1 MKDKTC
7 RVLIDNESYN
17 FNVKGDFFWGE
28 EELLFNKKDNVISKV
43 SWKSNGYG
51 VVKAFEKEVFFKLKN
66 SVTNN
71 IIKAIQLNNIGFD
84 VNTFKLEH
92 YHKVINTDELHNKV
106 INITRNLENADF
118 DFNIDELANRV
129 GHVLGY
135 KLTSW
140 IEELQK
146 SHVQIRISRPNSLDI
161 NPPHRDGYLS
171 YWDDIV
177 NIWIPIEGCN
187 EKSSLPVCSGSHLI
201 PENEILRTKSKGAEI
216 NGNTYYVP
224 CILETKVG
232 RIKMIRPNPSI
243 GEALIFTPYLI
254 HGAAVNLNKD
264 ITRVSLELRFP
275 RLKTTS

>member
-1 MKDKTC
+1 MNKTC
-7 RVLIDNESYN
+7 CVLIDNEPYN
-17 FNVKGDFFWGE
+17 FKVKGDFFWGA
-28 EELLFNKKDNVISKV
+28 EELLFKEKDSVISKML
-43 SWKSNGYG
+43 WKDKGYG
-51 VVKAFEKEVFFKLKN
+51 VVKAFEDEVFLKLKK

-71 IIKAIQLNNIGFD
+71 IVKAIQLNNID
-84 VNTFKLEH
+84 VNINTFKLEH
-92 YHKVINTDELHNKV
+92 YHKIINTDALHNKV
-106 INITRNLENADF
+106 INVTRNLENADF
-118 DFNIDELANRV
+118 DFDIDKLANKM
-129 GHVLGY
+129 GGVLGY
-135 KLTSW
+135 NLTSW
-140 IEELQK
+140 VEELQK

-201 PENEILRTKSKGAEI
+201 PENEVLRTRSKGAEI

-224 CILETKVG
+224 CILETKQG
-232 RIKMIRPNPSI
+232 IINMIRPNPSL